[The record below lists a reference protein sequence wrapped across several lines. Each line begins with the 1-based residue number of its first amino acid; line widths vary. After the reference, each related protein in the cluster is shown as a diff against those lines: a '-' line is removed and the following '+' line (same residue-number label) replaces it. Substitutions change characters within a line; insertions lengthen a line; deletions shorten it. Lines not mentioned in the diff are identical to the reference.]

1 MPKFPAIFLCC
12 LTLAACGRPDTL
24 VERIKDRGE
33 LIVATRN
40 AATSYYE
47 GPQGPTGLEYDLAAL
62 FAKRLGVKLRMVVPD
77 NFNDILGLVER
88 GDAHIA
94 AAGLTVTPE
103 RARRVRFGPSYQ
115 TISQQLVY
123 RAGMRVPK
131 SLDDLDG
138 ILEVIAGSSHEERL
152 RQLQAEHP
160 TLSWM
165 SSEVQDSGELLNLV
179 WEQLIDYTVADSND
193 VSLHQRY
200 YPELRVAFDIQKP
213 EELAWAF
220 AAGADDSL
228 YQEAVK
234 FFDKLKASGKLNQ
247 LLERHYGHVQ
257 DFDYVGTRRY
267 MSHIQQRLPEF
278 IPLFEAASAETGLD
292 WRLLAAL
299 GYQESHWD
307 TQAISPTGVRG
318 LMMLTHN
325 TMRLL
330 GLEDRTDAE
339 QSILGGA
346 RYLRMLKDK
355 LPERITEP
363 DRTWLALAAYNVGYG
378 HLEDAR
384 VITQKRS
391 GDPDKWI
398 DLKDSL
404 PLLTQ
409 KQWYSQTR
417 NGYARGYEPVRFV
430 ENIRSYYDILVWE
443 SDREVEDTG
452 PELNFPTDLL
462 TL

>member
-1 MPKFPAIFLCC
+1 MPKIPAILLSC
-12 LTLAACGRPDTL
+12 LALAACGRPDTL
-24 VERIKDRGE
+24 VDRIKDSGE
-33 LIVATRN
+33 LIVVTRN
-40 AATSYYE
+40 AATTYYE

-62 FAKRLGVKLRMVVPD
+62 FAEQLGVRPRMIVAD
-77 NFNDILGLVER
+77 SFADILTLVEQ
-88 GDAHIA
+88 GEAHMA
-94 AAGLTVTPE
+94 AAGLTVTAE

-115 TISQQLVY
+115 IISQQLVY
-123 RAGMRVPK
+123 RAGNPVPK
-131 SLDDLDG
+131 TLDDLDG
-138 ILEVIAGSSHEERL
+138 ILEIIAGSSHEERL
-152 RQLQAEHP
+152 RVLQADHP
-160 TLSWM
+160 NLAWLDSD
-165 SSEVQDSGELLNLV
+165 VQDSGELLNLV
-179 WEQLIDYTVADSND
+179 WEQLIDYTIADSND
-193 VSLHQRY
+193 VSIHQRF
-200 YPELRVAFDIQKP
+200 YPELRVAFDIEKP

-220 AAGADDSL
+220 AAGSDDSL
-228 YQEAVK
+228 YREAVK
-234 FFDKLKASGKLNQ
+234 FFDKLRKSGRLDQ

-267 MSHIQQRLPEF
+267 MSHIQLRLPEF
-278 IPLFEAASAETGLD
+278 IPLFEIAAAETGLD
-292 WRLLAAL
+292 WRLLAAM

-307 TQAISPTGVRG
+307 TAAQSPTGVRG

-330 GLEDRTDAE
+330 GLSDRVDPE

-346 RYLRMLKDK
+346 RYLRLLKDR

-384 VITQKRS
+384 VLTQKRG

-398 DLKDSL
+398 DVKDVL

-417 NGYARGYEPVRFV
+417 NGYARGYEPVRYV

-443 SDREVEDTG
+443 IDRETG
-452 PELNFPTDLL
+452 TADPEPTFPTDLL

>member
-1 MPKFPAIFLCC
+1 MPKIPAILLCC
-12 LTLAACGRPDTL
+12 LSLAACGRPDTL
-24 VERIKDRGE
+24 VERIKAGGE
-33 LIVATRN
+33 LVVATRN
-40 AATSYYE
+40 AATTYYE

-62 FAKRLGVKLRMVVPD
+62 FAERLGVKLRMVVPD

-88 GDAHIA
+88 GEAHIA

-103 RARRVRFGPSYQ
+103 RALRVRFGPTYQ
-115 TISQQLVY
+115 IISQQLVY
-123 RAGMRVPK
+123 RAGTPAPK

-138 ILEVIAGSSHEERL
+138 ILEVIGGSSHEERL
-152 RQLQAEHP
+152 RQLQEEHP
-160 TLSWM
+160 NLSWM

-193 VSLHQRY
+193 VSIHQQY
-200 YPELRVAFDIQKP
+200 YPELRVAFDIQQP

-234 FFDKLKASGKLNQ
+234 FFKKLKASGQLEQ

-257 DFDYVGTRRY
+257 DLDYVGTRRY

-278 IPLFEAASAETGLD
+278 IALFETASAETGLD

-339 QSILGGA
+339 QSIFGGA
-346 RYLRMLKDK
+346 RYLRMLKDR
-355 LPERITEP
+355 LPAHIVEP

-378 HLEDAR
+378 HLQDAR
-384 VITQKRS
+384 TITKKRG

-398 DLKDSL
+398 DVKESL

-409 KQWYSQTR
+409 KQWYSQAR

-443 SDREVEDTG
+443 SDREADSAD
-452 PELNFPTDLL
+452 PEPAFPTELL